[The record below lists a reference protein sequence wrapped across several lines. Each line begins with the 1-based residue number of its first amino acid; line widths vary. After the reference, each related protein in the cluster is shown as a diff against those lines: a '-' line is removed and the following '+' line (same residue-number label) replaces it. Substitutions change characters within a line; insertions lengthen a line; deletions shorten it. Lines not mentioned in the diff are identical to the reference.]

1 MTCVD
6 PSHTGAGM
14 TCVSASQ
21 VSCAAGCFTSIP
33 PKSFLVEGTI
43 ERLLTSSPNYFIR
56 DLKQLYVHGCT
67 AIRRIVVDD
76 ENPIFWIFQKSYK
89 FQQWSQEAGNYIIYC
104 GFYLSLTCIYDIWNE
119 FKFSPEKLK
128 ILIFCTFWDF

>member
-1 MTCVD
+1 MVLYIKICVL
-6 PSHTGAGM
+6 SYLGM
-14 TCVSASQ
+14 SNI
-21 VSCAAGCFTSIP
+21 TSIP
-33 PKSFLVEGTI
+33 PKSFLVGGTI
-43 ERLLTSSPNYFIR
+43 ERLVTSSPNYFIR

-104 GFYLSLTCIYDIWNE
+104 GFYLSLTCMYDIWNE

-128 ILIFCTFWDF
+128 ILIFCTFWDFKKFV